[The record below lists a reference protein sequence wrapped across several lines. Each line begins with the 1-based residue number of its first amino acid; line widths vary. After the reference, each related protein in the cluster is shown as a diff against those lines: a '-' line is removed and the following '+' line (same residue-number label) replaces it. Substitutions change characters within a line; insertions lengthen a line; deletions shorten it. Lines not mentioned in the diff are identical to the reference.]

1 LSFPLYIAK
10 RYLRSK
16 SSNNAINF
24 ITYIAI
30 AGIILGSASLFIV
43 MSGFAGLR
51 DFTLEFTTIIDPDLK
66 AETII
71 GKSFILDA
79 NKEERLNKIEGIAN
93 YSKIVEER
101 IIVTFD
107 DNKKGVSIKGVDA
120 NFVKINTID
129 SVLWDG
135 SWLTAKTNQIVV
147 GLGVS
152 NALNIGVLNYG
163 KRVSLYVP
171 KPGKGQITSQ
181 EQAFNKVDA
190 INVGVFA
197 INDNIND
204 SHLFST
210 LDLAQELLNYKENQI
225 TNIEFR
231 LTENADENEVKTQIQ
246 AILGENIT
254 LKNTAQLNDALYKML
269 NTENLAVYLIF
280 TLVLIIAFFNVVGSL
295 IMMMLDKKKSL
306 NTLFNVGATVK
317 DIRRIFFLQ
326 GSLMSVFGG
335 LIGLAVSALLV
346 LFQLYGP
353 DNIKIMITNDL
364 AYPMSFQ
371 AENLVI
377 VFITITVLGVIAS
390 KIASI
395 RITKNM
401 IKTS

>member
-1 LSFPLYIAK
+1 
-10 RYLRSK
+10 
-16 SSNNAINF
+16 
-24 ITYIAI
+24 
-30 AGIILGSASLFIV
+30 